1 MEVTAELWDAAK
13 AEPQGTEMSRL
24 TYLVISHLK
33 AQSPNDARWA
43 GHGKA
48 SLGCRLRG
56 LGNHPT
62 CRCAI
67 FRSVRELAKKIL
79 STEARPSWDEE
90 SEEPTQRGHLEQVS
104 QTESDQEDP
113 EAAQIE
119 SSSAK
124 KFKRPTQ
131 KNAPP
136 SQNKRTQKQK
146 SKQDQQQARRV
157 HFSNQQVL
165 VDSNNKAHHLQLQ
178 DPEGDQ
184 MTFGKER
191 NGEPEQL
198 LSITATTAN
207 TSGGN
212 L

>member
-1 MEVTAELWDAAK
+1 M
-13 AEPQGTEMSRL
+13 
-24 TYLVISHLK
+24 
-33 AQSPNDARWA
+33 
-43 GHGKA
+43 
-48 SLGCRLRG
+48 
-56 LGNHPT
+56 
-62 CRCAI
+62 
-67 FRSVRELAKKIL
+67 
-79 STEARPSWDEE
+79 
-90 SEEPTQRGHLEQVS
+90 EQVS

-136 SQNKRTQKQK
+136 SQNQNKRTQKQK
-146 SKQDQQQARRV
+146 SKQDHQQTRRV

-165 VDSNNKAHHLQLQ
+165 VDSDNKAHHLQLQ